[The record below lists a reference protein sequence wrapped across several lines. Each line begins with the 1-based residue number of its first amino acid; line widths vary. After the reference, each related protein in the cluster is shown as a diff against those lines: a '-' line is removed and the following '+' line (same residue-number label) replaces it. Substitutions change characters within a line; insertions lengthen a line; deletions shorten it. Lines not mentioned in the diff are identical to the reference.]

1 MYRNVKLRLSWQAFT
16 LIELLVVIAIMAIAA
31 AIVVPMTASA
41 GNMQLRAAA
50 NLVAAD
56 LEYAKSMAIS
66 RGQMYSVVFDK
77 TTETYQIEDP
87 NGVIPHPVRKGFSYR
102 VDFRNDG
109 RLSQVDIADVSFDSG
124 SRVLF
129 DYLGSPYNGNSPP
142 GPLNNGVITLQG
154 GGATKT
160 VRVEPVTGYVTIS
173 N

>member
-1 MYRNVKLRLSWQAFT
+1 MYGNVKLRLSWQAFT
-16 LIELLVVIAIMAIAA
+16 LIELLVVIAILAVAA

-41 GNMQLRAAA
+41 GSMQLRAAA

-87 NGVIPHPVRKGFSYR
+87 NGVISHPVKKGFPYR
-102 VDFRNDG
+102 VDFRNDS
-109 RLSQVDIADVSFDSG
+109 RLSQVDIDDVSFDAG
-124 SRVLF
+124 NRIAF

-142 GPLNNGVITLQG
+142 GPLNSGVITLRG